1 MVRTAVDLEVVDA
14 LPVSELCE
22 LVRARDPKRDLLDE
36 QIARAV
42 EHACQSGVRWSAIAA
57 ALRG

>member
-1 MVRTAVDLEVVDA
+1 MVPVAVDLEVVDA
-14 LPVSELCE
+14 QPVADLCE
-22 LVRARDPKRDLLDE
+22 LVRARNPSRDLIDE

-42 EHACQSGVRWSAIAA
+42 ERARRSGVRWSAIAE